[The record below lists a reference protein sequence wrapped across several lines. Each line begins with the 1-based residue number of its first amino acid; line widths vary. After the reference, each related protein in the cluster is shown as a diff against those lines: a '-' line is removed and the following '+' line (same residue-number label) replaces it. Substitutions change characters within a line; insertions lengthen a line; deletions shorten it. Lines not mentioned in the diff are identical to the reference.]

1 MTTEQQ
7 TAEAQGAEQQ
17 APGAGEA
24 DSPAPEQPADW
35 AAFITDEGEPA
46 EEPPTEPQAE
56 GAEPEQDSSVEAQS
70 EPEPEAQAEPEGEQ
84 AQAAEP
90 PAEQPP
96 AQEPE
101 AQQQEQAEAEPPAEP
116 EPEQPDWERLRQEA
130 LQQLREEYKLDEEAA
145 RRFEADPAATLPEL
159 AAQLHVRVYDAVFA
173 SIQQLIPQMVEAVL
187 AQRERVQSFEQRF
200 YERWPQLREHR
211 ATVERFLQAYRM
223 AVPNASEDELIR
235 NVGAQA
241 VIALQ
246 LPIEAKQQEPAA
258 PQPPAPEP
266 SPQAVGRERKGSR
279 PAPTVPTPPPPTQ
292 SQTGNIWEELIHE
305 E

>member
-1 MTTEQQ
+1 MTSEQQ
-7 TAEAQGAEQQ
+7 TQATEAQGAEQPAEQ
-17 APGAGEA
+17 PAGE
-24 DSPAPEQPADW
+24 SPAPEGSVPEQPADW

-46 EEPPTEPQAE
+46 EEPPKEPQAE
-56 GAEPEQDSSVEAQS
+56 EPEEPAAEAQS
-70 EPEPEAQAEPEGEQ
+70 EPEPEGE
-84 AQAAEP
+84 
-90 PAEQPP
+90 PAEP

-101 AQQQEQAEAEPPAEP
+101 PPSEPPAQDTQPQPQAQEP
-116 EPEQPDWERLRQEA
+116 AEPAEPAEQPDWEKLRQEA
-130 LQQLREEYKLDEEAA
+130 LQQLREEYRLDEEAA

-173 SIQQLIPQMVEAVL
+173 SIQQMIPQMVEAVL

-200 YERWPQLREHR
+200 FERWPQLREHK

-223 AVPNASEDELIR
+223 AVPTASEDELIR

-246 LPIEAKQQEPAA
+246 LPIEAKQQEPAQQA
-258 PQPPAPEP
+258 PAPEP
-266 SPQAVGRERKGSR
+266 SPQAVGRERKGAR
-279 PAPTVPTPPPPTQ
+279 PAPTVPTPPPQPQ
-292 SQTGNIWEELIHE
+292 QTGNIWEELIHE

>member
-1 MTTEQQ
+1 MTSEQQ
-7 TAEAQGAEQQ
+7 TQATEVQGAEQPAEQ
-17 APGAGEA
+17 PAGGFPAPEG
-24 DSPAPEQPADW
+24 SVPEQPADW

-46 EEPPTEPQAE
+46 EEPPKEPQAE
-56 GAEPEQDSSVEAQS
+56 EPEEPAAEAQS
-70 EPEPEAQAEPEGEQ
+70 EPEPEGE
-84 AQAAEP
+84 
-90 PAEQPP
+90 PAES

-101 AQQQEQAEAEPPAEP
+101 PPSEPPAQDTQPQPQAQEP
-116 EPEQPDWERLRQEA
+116 AELAEPAEQPDWEKLRQEA
-130 LQQLREEYKLDEEAA
+130 LQQLREEYRLDEEAA

-173 SIQQLIPQMVEAVL
+173 SIQQMIPQMVEAVL

-200 YERWPQLREHR
+200 FERWPQLREHK

-223 AVPNASEDELIR
+223 AVPTASEDELIR

-246 LPIEAKQQEPAA
+246 LPIEAKQQEPAQQA
-258 PQPPAPEP
+258 PAPEP
-266 SPQAVGRERKGSR
+266 SPQAVGRERKGAR
-279 PAPTVPTPPPPTQ
+279 PAPTVPTPPPQPQ
-292 SQTGNIWEELIHE
+292 QTGNIWEELIHE

>member
-7 TAEAQGAEQQ
+7 AAETQGAEAQ
-17 APGAGEA
+17 APGTDEA
-24 DSPAPEQPADW
+24 PAAAPAPEQPADW

-46 EEPPTEPQAE
+46 EEPPTEPQE
-56 GAEPEQDSSVEAQS
+56 EPEQAPAAEAQS
-70 EPEPEAQAEPEGEQ
+70 EPEPESEAEPEGEQ
-84 AQAAEP
+84 AQQAAEP

-101 AQQQEQAEAEPPAEP
+101 AQQQQQAEAEP

-279 PAPTVPTPPPPTQ
+279 PAPTVPTPPPPVQ